1 MTEPGGRP
9 THLRALNE
17 RRVLEVVLRE
27 GAISRAQLAR
37 ETGLSKPTISLALAR
52 MEQGG
57 LLREVGRTSGGRGA
71 TALLYD
77 LDPRSGHVLAVD
89 VGRQRLRV
97 VLADIAGRTLARRNE
112 RTRARGAAALP
123 AQLGTIARDL
133 AREARIRLRDLTAA
147 TIGAPGVMQAD
158 GDRLLLAPQMPWLQ
172 QPGIVDRLRDE
183 LGGAPLAIE
192 NDVNLAALAELAN
205 GHGTDSDDFVFVSVG
220 TGVGMALV
228 LGGRLRRGATGSA
241 GEIGYLPLPGDPTG
255 AAAAR
260 RPRATYEEQVNASGF
275 VRAAK
280 ARGLRVTRAE
290 QVVAAARAGD
300 RTARA
305 IVRREGE
312 LLGLGVAAVT
322 AVLDPGL
329 VVLGGGLGLGAG
341 DLLVD
346 TVAEVLA
353 RRAPARPRVVTS
365 AIGDDVVLRGA
376 LAASLLDAHDR
387 VFGDATGHAGTTSPT
402 ERARHAGTRIS
413 GPHLAALALTTST
426 LPAPTL
432 PAPMEAQ

>member
-37 ETGLSKPTISLALAR
+37 ETGLSKPTISLALVR
-52 MEQGG
+52 LVDGG

-77 LDPRSGHVLAVD
+77 LDPRSGHVLAID
-89 VGRQRLRV
+89 VGRRWVRV
-97 VLADIAGRTLARRNE
+97 LLADIAGRTLARANE
-112 RTRARGAAALP
+112 RTRAREAAALP
-123 AQLGTIARDL
+123 AQVGVIARGL
-133 AREARIRLRDLTAA
+133 AREAGLRLEDLTAA
-147 TIGAPGVMQAD
+147 TLGAPGVMQAD
-158 GDRLLLAPQMPWLQ
+158 GDHLALAPQMPGLQ
-172 QPGIVDRLRDE
+172 RPGIVERLREE
-183 LGGAPLAIE
+183 LGGTPLAVE

-205 GHGTDSDDFVFVSVG
+205 GRGLESDDFVFVSVG

-228 LGGRLRRGATGSA
+228 LGGRLRRGVTGSA
-241 GEIGYLPLPGDPTG
+241 GEIGYLPLVTDATRP
-255 AAAAR
+255 AAAT
-260 RPRATYEEQVNASGF
+260 RPCASFEEQVNAAAF

-280 ARGLRVTRAE
+280 ARGLRVTKAE
-290 QVVAAARAGD
+290 HVVAAARAGD
-300 RTARA
+300 RAARDV
-305 IVRREGE
+305 VRREAE
-312 LLGLGVAAVT
+312 LLGLGVTAVT

-346 TVAEVLA
+346 TVADVLA
-353 RRAPARPRVVTS
+353 RRAPARPRIVTS
-365 AIGDDVVLRGA
+365 SIGDDAVLRGA

-387 VFGDATGHAGTTSPT
+387 VFGDATGHAGTTTPA
-402 ERARHAGTRIS
+402 ERAQHAGTRIT
-413 GPHLAALALTTST
+413 GPHLAALQ
-426 LPAPTL
+426 
-432 PAPMEAQ
+432 EAQ